1 MEAFDTFPFL
11 KASQGY
17 FQAWK
22 VQVSEFVYFK
32 EMKNAC
38 LFAPSKKVQCTR
50 ILNDR
55 KINLTFFTKFIGK
68 NLTYALYIL
77 IPCFSL
83 LMCKM
88 QS

>member
-38 LFAPSKKVQCTR
+38 LFAPSKKNYNSQEVWMTE
-50 ILNDR
+50 
-55 KINLTFFTKFIGK
+55 K
-68 NLTYALYIL
+68 
-77 IPCFSL
+77 
-83 LMCKM
+83 
-88 QS
+88 